1 LLSDWPASP
10 DAVAISLKP
19 FMREKIALGAASVI
33 PDAILSE
40 EFLQPMGLSHR
51 ELARRMGVNP
61 RRVNEIVRG
70 KRSITADTA
79 LRLAEV
85 LGTSARF
92 WMNLQS
98 NHDLAVAALAH
109 RKAA

>member
-1 LLSDWPASP
+1 M
-10 DAVAISLKP
+10 KE
-19 FMREKIALGAASVI
+19 RIALGAAAVT
-33 PDAILSE
+33 PGEILAE
-40 EFLQPMGLSHR
+40 EFLEPLGLTQR

-61 RRVNEIVRG
+61 MRVNEIVRG
-70 KRSITADTA
+70 KRSITAATA
-79 LRLAEV
+79 LRLGEA

-98 NHDLAVAALAH
+98 NHDLAIAALAY

>member
-1 LLSDWPASP
+1 M
-10 DAVAISLKP
+10 K
-19 FMREKIALGAASVI
+19 EKVALGAATVT
-33 PDAILSE
+33 PGEVLAE
-40 EFLQPMGLSHR
+40 EFLEPLGLTHR

-61 RRVNEIVRG
+61 MRVNEIVRG
-70 KRSITADTA
+70 KRSITAATA
-79 LRLAEV
+79 LRLAEA

-98 NHDLAVAALAH
+98 NHDLAIASLAY

>member
-1 LLSDWPASP
+1 M
-10 DAVAISLKP
+10 KE
-19 FMREKIALGAASVI
+19 RIALGAAAVT
-33 PDAILSE
+33 PGEILAE
-40 EFLQPMGLSHR
+40 EFLEPMGLSHR

-61 RRVNEIVRG
+61 MRVNDIVRG

-85 LGTSARF
+85 FGTSARF

-98 NHDLAVAALAH
+98 NYDLAIAALAG